1 MTYSYTV
8 TNTGDVTLSNVVLDD
23 TVEGI
28 LTLSDV
34 AGDTVA
40 VLAVGDSET
49 ASAAHT
55 VTQAEFNA
63 ASLTNIATATGD
75 GPTGTPVEDD
85 DTVTVP
91 FVQNPAIQVVKSQAL
106 TSDANLNGLP
116 DVGDVVTYSYT
127 VTNTGDVTLS
137 NVVLDDTVEGI
148 LTLSDVAG
156 DTVAVLAVGDSE
168 TASAAHTV
176 TQAEFNAASLTNIA
190 TATGDG
196 PTGTPV
202 EDDDTVTVPFVQ
214 NPAIQVV
221 KSQALTSDANLNGL
235 PDVGDV
241 VTYSYT
247 VTNTGDVTLSNV
259 VLDDTVEGILTLS
272 DVAGDTVA
280 VLAVGDSETASAA
293 HTVTQAE
300 FNAASLTNIATA
312 TGDGPTGTP
321 VEDDDTVTVPF
332 VQNPAI
338 QVVKS
343 QALTSDANLNG
354 LPDVGDVVTYSYT
367 VTNTGDV
374 TLSNVVLDDTVE
386 GILTLS
392 DVAGDT
398 VAVLAVGDSETA
410 SAAHTVTQAEFN
422 AASLTNIATATGD
435 GPTGTPV
442 EDDDTVTV
450 PFVQNPAIQV
460 VKALT
465 ANADEDGSTTVT
477 LGDTLTYTITGTNTG
492 DVTLTNVTVD
502 DTLTGAVDLPCAASL
517 ALDASCAV
525 AVLYV
530 VTQADVDAGQILNT
544 GTVDSNETPPESD
557 DEVVPVPQNPAI
569 DVVKSQELTTDVNG
583 DGQAAVGDVIT
594 YSYTVTNTGDVT
606 LTDVS
611 LGDDVE
617 GPLTLSDVAGDTVA
631 VLAVGDTETA
641 SAAHTLTQE
650 EFAAGPV
657 VPLPEIP
664 GKLNAGDYVIFA
676 QSRDGKAAETIDNGS
691 NDAQASVSGSDNSVF
706 GRIRSNADFSSSGQ
720 NIYYHYVGNGGTPS
734 VPPDTLNDGKIT
746 YRFLNDNGDNFY
758 KTSLSDPQFP
768 GLTDGTW
775 LPVQSDVPVGPV
787 ADVPLGDPY
796 QYWPGNLHTVVT
808 AASNYLQMDVAAL
821 EPFCDFGSLTGGPVE
836 FDLTEADADGTYCT
850 NGGVLKLS
858 VQDVG
863 TVTNPRS
870 FTFLANDGLISISGQ
885 HAVIEPFALGVLAM
899 SDLDSD
905 SDQFPIK
912 IAGSNFTV
920 QIQSIVFAPMAGA
933 DVSGSD
939 ESLLCLHAIAQ
950 EVKLQG
956 SNSEF
961 GPNAPGCRGP
971 VAKSLTNIAT
981 ADGTS
986 PTPVSV
992 TVQDTDTQTVVFFS
1006 ENPSPLRA
1014 AAAASDGGMTGV
1026 QLTPAML
1033 QAAVV
1038 EGINYWRGVG
1048 IPAKRLDAVRQMD
1061 VRIADLPG
1069 PFLGFAYP
1077 DDIILIDRNAAG
1089 HGWSVASES
1098 LGAVAVRDVVTHELG
1113 HLLGFD
1119 HNDHGVM
1126 RAVLEVGVGT
1136 HPGRNRQSIMESRSQ
1151 RQGQGGIQ

>member
-1 MTYSYTV
+1 MPSPSLSIVKTNDSPDGTGGFDDADGSGDLSVGDTVTYTYTV
-8 TNTGDVTLSNVVLDD
+8 TNTGTATLTGVAVNDDLLGAVTLVDSGLANGAD
-23 TVEGI
+23 
-28 LTLSDV
+28 
-34 AGDTVA
+34 
-40 VLAVGDSET
+40 VLAPGEIET
-49 ASAAHT
+49 GTLVRVLVAADLGAT
-55 VTQAEFNA
+55 I
-63 ASLTNIATATGD
+63 TNIATATSTQAPTVTDTNTITPPSPAMTIVKTNDAASGFIDADGSGD
-75 GPTGTPVEDD
+75 LSVG
-85 DTVTVP
+85 DTVTY
-91 FVQNPAIQVVKSQAL
+91 
-106 TSDANLNGLP
+106 T
-116 DVGDVVTYSYT
+116 YT
-127 VTNTGDVTLS
+127 VTNTGTATLTGVAVNDDLLGAVTLVDS
-137 NVVLDDTVEGI
+137 GLANGAD
-148 LTLSDVAG
+148 
-156 DTVAVLAVGDSE
+156 VLAPGEIE
-168 TASAAHTV
+168 TGTLVRVLVAADLGATI
-176 TQAEFNAASLTNIA
+176 TNIA
-190 TATGDG
+190 TATSTQAPTVTDTNTITPPSPAMLVDKPAPVNADEDGSGDVSVG
-196 PTGTPV
+196 DTLTYTITATNAGTANLTNVVVSDNLITPTGGTTPCLLV
-202 EDDDTVTVPFVQ
+202 IPGGTCTLIGTYVVT
-214 NPAIQVV
+214 A
-221 KSQALTSDANLNGL
+221 
-235 PDVGDV
+235 GDV
-241 VTYSYT
+241 LVGSID
-247 VTNTGDVTLSNV
+247 NTATAV
-259 VLDDTVEGILTLS
+259 S
-272 DVAGDTVA
+272 DQTPDAT
-280 VLAVGDSETASAA
+280 DSET
-293 HTVTQAE
+293 V
-300 FNAASLTNIATA
+300 
-312 TGDGPTGTP
+312 P
-321 VEDDDTVTVPF
+321 VP
-332 VQNPAI
+332 QHPAI
-338 QVVKS
+338 
-343 QALTSDANLNG
+343 G
-354 LPDVGDVVTYSYT
+354 
-367 VTNTGDV
+367 
-374 TLSNVVLDDTVE
+374 
-386 GILTLS
+386 
-392 DVAGDT
+392 
-398 VAVLAVGDSETA
+398 
-410 SAAHTVTQAEFN
+410 AA
-422 AASLTNIATATGD
+422 
-435 GPTGTPV
+435 
-442 EDDDTVTV
+442 
-450 PFVQNPAIQV
+450 
-460 VKALT
+460 KALT
-465 ANADEDGSTTVT
+465 ANADEDASGTVS
-477 LGDTLTYTITGTNTG
+477 LGDTLTYTITAINTG

-517 ALDASCAV
+517 APGASCAV

-544 GTVDSNETPPESD
+544 GTVDSNETPPVSD
-557 DEVVPVPQNPAI
+557 PEIVPVPQNPAI

-583 DGQAAVGDVIT
+583 DGQAEVGDVIT

-606 LTDVS
+606 LTDVA
-611 LGDDVE
+611 LVDDVE
-617 GPLTLSDVAGDTVA
+617 GVLALSDVALDGVA
-631 VLAVGDTETA
+631 VLAVGASETA
-641 SAAHTLTQE
+641 SSAHTLTQE

-676 QSRDGKAAETIDNGS
+676 QSRDGKAAETIGNGS
-691 NDAQASVSGSDNSVF
+691 NDAQASVSGSDNSLF

-758 KTSLSDPQFP
+758 ETPLVDPQFT

-787 ADVPLGDPY
+787 AEVPLGNPY

-920 QIQSIVFAPMAGA
+920 QSQSIVFAPMAGA

-992 TVQDTDTQTVVFFS
+992 TVQATDTQTVVFFS

-1026 QLTPAML
+1026 ELTPAML

-1069 PFLGFAYP
+1069 SFLGFAYP

-1089 HGWSVASES
+1089 HGWSDASGA

-1119 HNDHGVM
+1119 HNDDGVM
-1126 RAVLEVGVGT
+1126 RDVLEVGVGT

-1151 RQGQGGIQ
+1151 RQGQGGIH

>member
-1 MTYSYTV
+1 MTLSNVSLVDDVEGTLTLSDVALDGVDVLAVGDSETASSDHTVTQAEFDAGPLTNIATADGESPLGTNVSDTDTQTVNFTQTPAIQVVKSQALTSDANENGLPDVGDVVTYSYTVTNTGDVTLSNVVLEDDVEGVLTLSDAAGDTVAVLAVGDSETASSDHTVTQAEFDAGTLVNIATATGEGPTGTPVEDDDTETVTFEQNPAIAVVKTQALTSDVNENGLPDVGDVVTYSYDV

-202 EDDDTVTVPFVQ
+202 EDDDTVTVP
-214 NPAIQVV
+214 
-221 KSQALTSDANLNGL
+221 
-235 PDVGDV
+235 
-241 VTYSYT
+241 
-247 VTNTGDVTLSNV
+247 
-259 VLDDTVEGILTLS
+259 
-272 DVAGDTVA
+272 
-280 VLAVGDSETASAA
+280 
-293 HTVTQAE
+293 
-300 FNAASLTNIATA
+300 
-312 TGDGPTGTP
+312 
-321 VEDDDTVTVPF
+321 
-332 VQNPAI
+332 
-338 QVVKS
+338 
-343 QALTSDANLNG
+343 
-354 LPDVGDVVTYSYT
+354 
-367 VTNTGDV
+367 
-374 TLSNVVLDDTVE
+374 
-386 GILTLS
+386 
-392 DVAGDT
+392 
-398 VAVLAVGDSETA
+398 
-410 SAAHTVTQAEFN
+410 
-422 AASLTNIATATGD
+422 
-435 GPTGTPV
+435 
-442 EDDDTVTV
+442 
-450 PFVQNPAIQV
+450 
-460 VKALT
+460 
-465 ANADEDGSTTVT
+465 
-477 LGDTLTYTITGTNTG
+477 
-492 DVTLTNVTVD
+492 
-502 DTLTGAVDLPCAASL
+502 
-517 ALDASCAV
+517 
-525 AVLYV
+525 
-530 VTQADVDAGQILNT
+530 
-544 GTVDSNETPPESD
+544 
-557 DEVVPVPQNPAI
+557 QNPAI

-594 YSYTVTNTGDVT
+594 YSYTVTNTGDV
-606 LTDVS
+606 
-611 LGDDVE
+611 
-617 GPLTLSDVAGDTVA
+617 TLSDVAGDTVA

-775 LPVQSDVPVGPV
+775 LPVQSDVLVGPV
-787 ADVPLGDPY
+787 AEVPLGDPY

-920 QIQSIVFAPMAGA
+920 QSQSIVFAPMAGA

-1026 QLTPAML
+1026 ELTPAML

-1038 EGINYWRGVG
+1038 EGINYWRGAG